1 MKENSHFRFSYD
13 NQVGS
18 IGLDGSLDFRAGE
31 IYYFEKNFF
40 ITEGSL
46 RFDNATARRLAPV
59 INLRARLRDYDAEG
73 NKVDIY
79 LVLRNSTLTELN
91 PYFESSP
98 AKDLNEIMSILGDA
112 ILPSSTYGEFNL
124 SSVASLVTSG
134 VDVMARMGII
144 RSSSSADL
152 ITTIRNSLGLDM
164 FSLRTNLIEN
174 LLLDTIFTSTGQTIS
189 PVARYLDKTSIYMG
203 KYLSENFF
211 LQGMIHLSALNSN
224 RNSGSYTTILADDLM
239 VDLEISLEWQN
250 PLGTVSFFTKP
261 RNFSLHN
268 LFDSFGFSFTKTIV
282 F

>member
-1 MKENSHFRFSYD
+1 
-13 NQVGS
+13 
-18 IGLDGSLDFRAGE
+18 
-31 IYYFEKNFF
+31 
-40 ITEGSL
+40 
-46 RFDNATARRLAPV
+46 
-59 INLRARLRDYDAEG
+59 
-73 NKVDIY
+73 
-79 LVLRNSTLTELN
+79 
-91 PYFESSP
+91 
-98 AKDLNEIMSILGDA
+98 
-112 ILPSSTYGEFNL
+112 
-124 SSVASLVTSG
+124 
-134 VDVMARMGII
+134 
-144 RSSSSADL
+144 
-152 ITTIRNSLGLDM
+152 M